1 MLFVL
6 IRGLWTLCEESHIVT
21 NNFNFNSR
29 LFDKY
34 CTGKKP
40 RKVRRIR
47 NTTSISATDKLRNRT
62 RTALIALH
70 QTTFD
75 SRLLCSTAKAS
86 AWLAQRFVYI
96 WGRLWWEYV
105 NVCCVV
111 FVRDKDMCVWNS
123 NFPSLPHITKVYLV

>member
-34 CTGKKP
+34 CTGKKS

-70 QTTFD
+70 QTTLTRVY
-75 SRLLCSTAKAS
+75 SARRPRQVLGLLNDLHTYGGDYDENM
-86 AWLAQRFVYI
+86 WM
-96 WGRLWWEYV
+96 
-105 NVCCVV
+105 CVV
-111 FVRDKDMCVWNS
+111 LCLFAIKICVYGILT
-123 NFPSLPHITKVYLV
+123 SLPFHTLQKFT